1 MTCNFFG
8 GSMNSVLHNYKK
20 WLLYGSLLSTLGFT
34 ISGTKPL
41 TEGQISLSQESP
53 PTVVATP
60 TKAPDQTAPAARA
73 IVSPIAVT
81 ASSKPPAAPS
91 TQAASTTPTTATT
104 SRDEAKEQ
112 TINASSG
119 KKEIKY
125 KILQREILR
134 NKYDIRILEDETNG
148 SVAIYRPS
156 ETEGKTCEGCEKT
169 YSTIPLDSQTKGNID
184 AIVESIEQ
192 DLIARKKIESSKTKA
207 KEALTEKRAAAADD
221 EDIEEETSASDR
233 LLESINTACDKND
246 KEAARQIE
254 CKVNKYITLLNRRLD
269 KSKDKNKI
277 VIDDDK
283 ALDFFND
290 NIKEGL
296 KDMLTHKFVM
306 PMIYNNDVYDRYSMN
321 MEFNEEKVAA
331 KKEQEKAISL
341 IKKLMKELGS
351 KYKNVRKEIAELHK
365 DATREQAK
373 DALFNYAQLKQA
385 EKNKDKV
392 GMASNYGSF
401 IMNDDFLRSLDQNL
415 FSDLSSG
422 INDSRR
428 LKLLDNGSYD
438 EIMRLLNNSHSGL
451 CLSYSR
457 EIGQNTDNCGSLQG
471 ASLSSYS
478 VSDVIYEITNRS
490 RQNARGNGSGVPAVI
505 QSAPA
510 SSNGRGSLRGQ

>member
-1 MTCNFFG
+1 
-8 GSMNSVLHNYKK
+8 MNSVLHNYKK

-34 ISGTKPL
+34 ISGTNPR
-41 TEGQISLSQESP
+41 TEGQISLSAQSP
-53 PTVVATP
+53 PIASAAP
-60 TKAPDQTAPAARA
+60 DKAPDKAPE
-73 IVSPIAVT
+73 
-81 ASSKPPAAPS
+81 KAAPVVKIITPPS
-91 TQAASTTPTTATT
+91 AASTSPSPSPSPAPTPAIAPPSTNAA
-104 SRDEAKEQ
+104 SKDQNKDQ
-112 TINASSG
+112 TINASNE
-119 KKEIKY
+119 KKEIRY
-125 KILQREILR
+125 KTLQRDILKNR
-134 NKYDIRILEDETNG
+134 YDIRILEDETNG
-148 SVAIYRPS
+148 SFAIYRPLD
-156 ETEGKTCEGCEKT
+156 TEGKTCEGCEKT

-184 AIVESIEQ
+184 AIVTSIEQ
-192 DLIARKKIESSKTKA
+192 DLIARKKIESTKTTT
-207 KEALTEKRAAAADD
+207 KEDPPKKKAADSAD
-221 EDIEEETSASDR
+221 DVVEEDTSASDR
-233 LLESINTACDKND
+233 LLESINTACDKSD

-269 KSKDKNKI
+269 KSKDKNKV

-306 PMIYNNDVYDRYSMN
+306 PTVYNNDVYDRYSMN

-373 DALFNYAQLKQA
+373 DALLNYTQLKLA
-385 EKNKDKV
+385 EKNKDKL

-401 IMNDDFLRSLDQNL
+401 VLNDEFLRSLDQNL

-471 ASLSSYS
+471 ANLSSYS
-478 VSDVIYEITNRS
+478 VSDIVYEVTNRM
-490 RQNARGNGSGVPAVI
+490 RQNARGNSSGSPAAI
-505 QSAPA
+505 QSAPV
-510 SSNGRGSLRGQ
+510 SSGRGSPRGQ

>member
-1 MTCNFFG
+1 MTYNFFG

-34 ISGTKPL
+34 ISGTNPR
-41 TEGQISLSQESP
+41 TEGQISLSQETP
-53 PTVVATP
+53 PAPAATTTKIP
-60 TKAPDQTAPAARA
+60 DKAPDKTAPTVKT
-73 IVSPIAVT
+73 IVPPTAVT
-81 ASSKPPAAPS
+81 ASTTPPAASSP
-91 TQAASTTPTTATT
+91 AATT
-104 SRDEAKEQ
+104 SKDQAKDQ
-112 TINASSG
+112 TINASNG
-119 KKEIKY
+119 KKEIRY
-125 KILQREILR
+125 KLLQREILK

-156 ETEGKTCEGCEKT
+156 DTEGKTCEGCEKT

-192 DLIARKKIESSKTKA
+192 DLITRKKIESTKA
-207 KEALTEKRAAAADD
+207 KTKESPPEKKTADAADD
-221 EDIEEETSASDR
+221 SIEEDTSASDR
-233 LLESINTACDKND
+233 LLESINTACDKSD

-306 PMIYNNDVYDRYSMN
+306 PMAYNNDVYDRYSMN

-373 DALFNYAQLKQA
+373 DALLNYTQLKLA

-401 IMNDDFLRSLDQNL
+401 VMNDDFLRSLDQNL

-438 EIMRLLNNSHSGL
+438 DIMRLLNNSHSGL

-478 VSDVIYEITNRS
+478 VSDVIYEITNRT
-490 RQNARGNGSGVPAVI
+490 RQNARGNGSGSPAVI
-505 QSAPA
+505 QSAPV
-510 SSNGRGSLRGQ
+510 SNGRGSPRGQ